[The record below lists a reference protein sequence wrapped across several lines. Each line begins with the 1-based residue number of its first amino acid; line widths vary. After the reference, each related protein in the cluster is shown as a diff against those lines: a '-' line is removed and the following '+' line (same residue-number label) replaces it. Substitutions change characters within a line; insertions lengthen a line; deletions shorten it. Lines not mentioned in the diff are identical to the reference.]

1 MATDQ
6 DWGAVWPGP
15 RTFHPATV
23 PLPLRQGFAIKGKAE
38 PHKYANAELMKISN
52 FLHLTP
58 PVIQRQCEAL
68 KKFCTPWPEGLE
80 TDEQLEEHFPIQT
93 ITSDYCHGLPTIR
106 NPLSRIVTIKLK
118 LSTLSLDK
126 HAKDKFLR
134 LVGDRYDPDT
144 DILTLVTDR
153 CPLRK
158 QNYEYAQY
166 LLAAIFHEAHIT
178 EPWEALKTE
187 ADMEEYIWS
196 RNRSKEVS
204 EIILNWPNI
213 ERTKQVPQSYGKSV
227 EQLINEGENEVNV
240 TTYKVEVLK
249 LLELPSYTK

>member
-23 PLPLRQGFAIKGKAE
+23 PLPVRQGYPLKGKAE
-38 PHKYANAELMKISN
+38 PHKYANAELMKIAN

-68 KKFCTPWPEGLE
+68 KKFCTPWPAGLE
-80 TDEQLEEHFPIQT
+80 TNEQMEEHLPVQV
-93 ITSDYCHGLPTIR
+93 ITSDYCHGLPTVR

-118 LSTLSLDK
+118 LSTLPLDK
-126 HAKDKFLR
+126 HSRDKLLR
-134 LVGDRYDPDT
+134 LVGERYNADT
-144 DILTLVTDR
+144 DELTLVTDR

-166 LLAAIFHEAHIT
+166 LLAAVFHESWVT
-178 EPWEALKTE
+178 EPWEAEKTE

-196 RNRSKEVS
+196 RNRSKETAEAV
-204 EIILNWPNI
+204 LNWPEL
-213 ERTKQVPQSYGKSV
+213 ERTKRPAQAFADSV
-227 EQLINEGENEVNV
+227 ERLINEGENEQNV
-240 TTYKVEVLK
+240 DGYKKQVLK
-249 LLELPSYTK
+249 LLELPEFTK